1 MDFEPEP
8 ASTTR
13 QRPEATAST
22 CPPCVHHDRHG
33 LVQHDVAVVAVH
45 VRLAIGRRRARPRGD
60 LVPRPVVPF
69 RGHGV
74 CCALV
79 VAPLGHRG
87 PPRRAP
93 RAPRGPVDELA
104 TGRPLG
110 RRRRA
115 AAVVQGG
122 VSHATEPDAR
132 GRGGLRHHGAHGR
145 GRRRGPRGAAQ
156 DRGAA
161 RPRGRPEHGVLRRRS
176 GSPRGPRAR
185 RARRARL
192 LVAGPRQPPRR
203 RLPPRRRRPGRQRV
217 VPPRADPRPPEFR
230 RKFRISEH
238 PSRRR
243 ARARGPLT
251 APPPRSRGPT
261 STPTRITS
269 RTPSPSAS
277 ATTTCPRRGGGSAAA
292 TSPRATAS
300 GRGRSRPRSPTSTA
314 STSSSTRWTPPTP
327 SWSSSPRESDPPG
340 RAPSGPRPAPLMTNV
355 RRARCLR
362 DAPGGGAMG
371 GGGAT
376 GAARRAPARRAERCG
391 KGSCKRIARFRNSCV
406 ALTGRP
412 KYRRKLSRTFTL
424 KDTNAC
430 EPRLSKIRTTASHQ
444 IRRRG
449 RPDWLVALSLGRPS
463 GGYLQGDP
471 SGGLPGRV
479 PVVER
484 PGGTKTSVLTVTAPP
499 SPASTPP
506 SPRARRAPRRRSR
519 GRRRGG

>member
-1 MDFEPEP
+1 M
-8 ASTTR
+8 STTFSFAR
-13 QRPEATAST
+13 ALRRTDGSGGRGAAVGRPGGTRTWAARSSCWALLTHVDFDLGRVDDPPKPEATAST
-22 CPPCVHHDRHG
+22 CPPCVHHHHHG

-156 DRGAA
+156 DRGSA

-243 ARARGPLT
+243 ARAR
-251 APPPRSRGPT
+251 
-261 STPTRITS
+261 
-269 RTPSPSAS
+269 
-277 ATTTCPRRGGGSAAA
+277 AAH
-292 TSPRATAS
+292 
-300 GRGRSRPRSPTSTA
+300 
-314 STSSSTRWTPPTP
+314 
-327 SWSSSPRESDPPG
+327 
-340 RAPSGPRPAPLMTNV
+340 RPA
-355 RRARCLR
+355 
-362 DAPGGGAMG
+362 
-371 GGGAT
+371 
-376 GAARRAPARRAERCG
+376 
-391 KGSCKRIARFRNSCV
+391 S
-406 ALTGRP
+406 
-412 KYRRKLSRTFTL
+412 
-424 KDTNAC
+424 
-430 EPRLSKIRTTASHQ
+430 
-444 IRRRG
+444 
-449 RPDWLVALSLGRPS
+449 
-463 GGYLQGDP
+463 
-471 SGGLPGRV
+471 
-479 PVVER
+479 
-484 PGGTKTSVLTVTAPP
+484 
-499 SPASTPP
+499 
-506 SPRARRAPRRRSR
+506 
-519 GRRRGG
+519 